1 MNARA
6 SAGGFTLLELIMVIA
21 LMALALGVLGSG
33 LGRGLQAA
41 RERQALGEIVAA
53 LRQTRTQAVLNG
65 ARRQLQFDLQARS
78 FQVPGQAPRRWPE
91 SLALHLT
98 TAAELGPA
106 VAFFADGSS
115 SGGHLIV
122 DRKERRWRIDIGWLT
137 GHVDWQ
143 VVR

>member
-6 SAGGFTLLELIMVIA
+6 SPRGFTLLELIMVIA
-21 LMALALGVLGSG
+21 LLALALGVLGSG

-65 ARRQLQFDLQARS
+65 AARQLQFDLQARS

-91 SLALHLT
+91 SFALELT

-115 SGGHLIV
+115 SGGHLLI
-122 DRKERRWRIDIGWLT
+122 DRKGRRWRIDIGWLT

-143 VVR
+143 VVQ

>member
-6 SAGGFTLLELIMVIA
+6 SASGFTLLELIMVIA
-21 LMALALGVLGSG
+21 LMALALGVLGTG

-41 RERQALGEIVAA
+41 HERQALGEIIAA

-65 ARRQLQFDLQARS
+65 AARQLQFDLHARS
-78 FQVPGQAPRRWPE
+78 FQVPGQAARRWPE
-91 SLALHLT
+91 SLAVQLT
-98 TAAELGPA
+98 SAAELGPA

-115 SGGHLIV
+115 SGGHLIL
-122 DRKERRWRIDIGWLT
+122 DRKGRRWRIDIAWLT

-143 VVR
+143 VVQ